1 MVFSNSDASPLRRRG
16 GPRQNLVACL
26 MLFTHNPA
34 LLMNDCLPQRMR
46 TNFFPYTEKGH
57 PQIRARPAYRMKT
70 AAKKQGRF
78 YTGPLLPPGADLL
91 FQMQTQWDKYKKKIV
106 FCQSFSKIFS
116 CIPESCSPGSQDF
129 SEKCRIFLWHIQSS
143 KTRKEIADSEK
154 TASAFIKQ
162 RNVTEIN
169 LQRSLR

>member
-1 MVFSNSDASPLRRRG
+1 MKPPIVRSTVVFPHPEGPSSVTNSPSRMSRLKLLSTYSPSNETAMSLREIMVFSNSDASPLRRRG

-91 FQMQTQWDKYKKKIV
+91 FQMQTQ
-106 FCQSFSKIFS
+106 
-116 CIPESCSPGSQDF
+116 
-129 SEKCRIFLWHIQSS
+129 
-143 KTRKEIADSEK
+143 
-154 TASAFIKQ
+154 
-162 RNVTEIN
+162 
-169 LQRSLR
+169 